1 MLREGVS
8 PDPEKIRAVQ
18 EIPIPKTDRNVH
30 AFLSLSGYYR
40 KFLPNFSL
48 IEAPLHDLTKKNASF
63 LWTDACHASFLQ
75 LKEALA
81 SAPILVFPDFHL
93 QFHFYVDASN
103 EGIGMNL
110 GQIQNNREAAIAYGW
125 RKLNSAEHNYSAT
138 QREALAVVAAI
149 KHFQSY
155 LYGRPFIIHTDHNAL
170 RWLINVKD
178 PTGRLARWSLFLQQ
192 YDLKSTIV
200 SVRTMLMQMA
210 FLVGLTAPQ
219 LLPYISQACKLPKVY
234 DEQRK
239 DPDLSDIILYLEDQS
254 MLWEH
259 HVGPPLRKIE
269 HYYLDDNGLLRH
281 SSRRLYRALKDLTP
295 TGRGTSG
302 IRFQLVIPGPC
313 VTKFCP
319 SGTMML
325 RPDTWEPLKLRR
337 SCDCVT
343 TGAACPTTSSIGAAL
358 VFTAP

>member
-1 MLREGVS
+1 MLREGIS

-48 IEAPLHDLTKKNASF
+48 IAAPLHDFTKKNAPF

-75 LKEALA
+75 LKEAFV
-81 SAPILVFPDFHL
+81 SAPISAFPDFHL
-93 QFHFYVDASN
+93 QFHLYVDASN

-178 PTGRLARWSLFLQQ
+178 PTGRLARWSLFL
-192 YDLKSTIV
+192 
-200 SVRTMLMQMA
+200 
-210 FLVGLTAPQ
+210 
-219 LLPYISQACKLPKVY
+219 
-234 DEQRK
+234 
-239 DPDLSDIILYLEDQS
+239 
-254 MLWEH
+254 
-259 HVGPPLRKIE
+259 
-269 HYYLDDNGLLRH
+269 
-281 SSRRLYRALKDLTP
+281 
-295 TGRGTSG
+295 
-302 IRFQLVIPGPC
+302 
-313 VTKFCP
+313 
-319 SGTMML
+319 
-325 RPDTWEPLKLRR
+325 
-337 SCDCVT
+337 
-343 TGAACPTTSSIGAAL
+343 
-358 VFTAP
+358 